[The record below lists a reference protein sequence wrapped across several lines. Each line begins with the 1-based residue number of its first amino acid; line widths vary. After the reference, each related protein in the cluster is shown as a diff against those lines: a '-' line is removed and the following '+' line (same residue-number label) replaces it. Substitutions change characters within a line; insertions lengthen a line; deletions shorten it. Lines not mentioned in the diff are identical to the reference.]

1 MLMCRGQDTK
11 AHREIPLAQILD
23 TLEADASTEGEHTF
37 KIVTTKRT
45 LLLCAPGEEDEIR
58 WLSAVRALLARR
70 DGGGSG
76 GGGGTTTRRLSDAAQ
91 RRAPV

>member
-1 MLMCRGQDTK
+1 
-11 AHREIPLAQILD
+11 
-23 TLEADASTEGEHTF
+23 
-37 KIVTTKRT
+37 VTTKRT

-70 DGGGSG
+70 DGGSG